1 MKKYKVEFD
10 LFLVGDDTKWV
21 APAIYNVLETDN
33 GENYYNFICKAV
45 NDTDVLVTGTYQFNF
60 TMELHIGDIA
70 PSPIKWL
77 DGILSD
83 NLNEYE
89 YIRNMN
95 VVDI

>member
-10 LFLVGDDTKWV
+10 LFLTEESTDWV
-21 APAIYNVLETDN
+21 AESIYAVLETDN

-45 NDTDVLVTGTYQFNF
+45 NHTDVLVTGTYQFNF
-60 TMELHIGDIA
+60 TMELQIGDTA

-77 DGILSD
+77 EDLLSD

-95 VVDI
+95 VVEI

>member
-10 LFLVGDDTKWV
+10 LFLTEESTDWV
-21 APAIYNVLETDN
+21 AESLYAVLETDN
-33 GENYYNFICKAV
+33 GEDYYNFIGKAV
-45 NDTDVLVTGTYQFNF
+45 NHTDVLVTGTYQFNF
-60 TMELHIGDIA
+60 TMELQIGDTA

-77 DGILSD
+77 EDLLSD

>member
-10 LFLVGDDTKWV
+10 LFLTEESTDWV
-21 APAIYNVLETDN
+21 AESLYAVLETDN
-33 GENYYNFICKAV
+33 GENYYNFICKPV
-45 NDTDVLVTGTYQFNF
+45 NATDVLVTGTYQFNF
-60 TMELHIGDIA
+60 TMELHIGDTA

-77 DGILSD
+77 EGLLSD

>member
-10 LFLVGDDTKWV
+10 LFLTEESTDWV
-21 APAIYNVLETDN
+21 AESIYNVLETDN
-33 GENYYNFICKAV
+33 SENYYNFICKAV
-45 NDTDVLVTGTYQFNF
+45 NQTDVLVTGTYQFNF
-60 TMELHIGDIA
+60 TMELHIGDTA

-77 DGILSD
+77 DDLLSD

-95 VVDI
+95 VVEI